1 MRILYVE
8 DNQANVFLVKR
19 VAKGHTIIN
28 YIDGEEA
35 LRNFDADHPDIV
47 LMDIQLA
54 GRLGGLDVI
63 KKLRADGHTLPII
76 AVTAYAMVGDRE
88 RCLEAGC
95 NEYLAK
101 PLPIPKLI
109 KLFQQYER
117 DIQETASQP
126 KTETPSVPETI
137 IPTIHPESEVKDTT
151 DDSPSTEVESTL
163 KSENTI
169 ATTEAEST
177 QPTDDSNDTA
187 TSTDEIG
194 DDQDSAQKRNA
205 TA

>member
-19 VAKGHTIIN
+19 VAKGHSIIN

-35 LRNFDADHPDIV
+35 LRNFEDDNPDIV

-63 KKLRADGHTLPII
+63 KQLRAEGYTIPII

-101 PLPIPKLI
+101 PLPIPQLI
-109 KLFQQYER
+109 KLFQQYEQE
-117 DIQETASQP
+117 IQKKALQSKPEKVAKP
-126 KTETPSVPETI
+126 EVETI
-137 IPTIHPESEVKDTT
+137 IPIKVNDTLSVAVQT
-151 DDSPSTEVESTL
+151 
-163 KSENTI
+163 
-169 ATTEAEST
+169 TTEE
-177 QPTDDSNDTA
+177 A
-187 TSTDEIG
+187 TSTTADPVSKKSPKLDNDEVDG
-194 DDQDSAQKRNA
+194 DQDTAQQDAKA
-205 TA
+205 